1 MTMGCRREAAVIAKQ
16 MLLSG
21 FLAAA
26 VGSSS
31 TIDATAQS
39 YPQRTITLVV
49 PLTAGGGPDVLCR
62 VVAEKLRSILGQQVI
77 VENRVGAGGNIG
89 AESVARAAPDG
100 HMLLCSPSTI
110 FTNHL
115 LYSKLSFDPR
125 AFEPVNVFVTIWM
138 VVFSRADLPAGN
150 IADVL
155 ALARAQP
162 GKLNWASP
170 GIGTFSHLILEALKA
185 TGNVDMV
192 HVPYRLS
199 SQAFTDMLAGQ
210 NDLFAGA
217 LATVIS
223 HIQAG
228 KMKVLAVTS
237 RDRLANFSNVP
248 ALTETVPG
256 LIAEDWIAIAAPPG
270 TPMEVR
276 ATLSDAISKI
286 VALPEVRARFSELQ
300 AAPLGT
306 TPAQMREILRRTTE
320 QWAGIIAKAK
330 ISLD

>member
-1 MTMGCRREAAVIAKQ
+1 MIANR
-16 MLLSG
+16 MCLAG

-26 VGSSS
+26 VGLNL
-31 TIDATAQS
+31 TGDATAQS

-62 VVAEKLRSILGQQVI
+62 LIAEKLRNILGQQVI

-89 AESVARAAPDG
+89 AELVARAVPDG
-100 HMLLCSPSTI
+100 HTLLCSPSTI

-115 LYSKLSFDPR
+115 LYSRLSFDPR
-125 AFEPVNVFVTIWM
+125 AFEPVSVFVTIWM
-138 VVFSRADLPAGN
+138 VVIGRAGLPAGN

-185 TGNVDMV
+185 AGNVDIT

-199 SQAFTDMLAGQ
+199 SQALTDMMGGQ
-210 NDLFAGA
+210 NDLFAGS

-223 HIQAG
+223 HVRTG
-228 KMKVLAVTS
+228 EMKVLGVTP
-237 RDRLANFSNVP
+237 RDRLASLPDVP

-256 LIAEDWIAIAAPPG
+256 LVADDWVAIAAPPG
-270 TPMEVR
+270 TPMPIR
-276 ATLSDAISKI
+276 SRLSDAIAKV
-286 VALPEVRARFSELQ
+286 VAMPEVRTRFLELQ
-300 AAPLGT
+300 TAPLGT
-306 TPAQMREILRRTTE
+306 TPAQMREVLHGTTE
-320 QWAGIIAKAK
+320 QWAGIIARAK